1 MPFTTYSNLQTSVAN
16 WLGRDDLT
24 EKIKDFI
31 QLGEFRLRRG
41 LRIREMLK
49 DVTATTTSGDS
60 TVGLPSDF
68 LEVRDIH
75 VSTNPIQ
82 PLDFL
87 TPSAFFSNTRATE
100 SGRPLQ
106 YTIKSQEFQLAPIPD
121 SAYTIALLYYA
132 EPELLSDSNTSNV
145 FLANAPDALLYASLV
160 EAEPYLMNDQRLQ
173 VWASMLE
180 RSLDALNKQSI
191 QSQYSGVPLSMKLT
205 RKR

>member
-1 MPFTTYSNLQTSVAN
+1 MAFTNYSDLQTSVAS

-24 EKIKDFI
+24 ERIKDFI
-31 QLGEFRLRRG
+31 ELGEVRLRRT

-87 TPSAFFSNTRATE
+87 TPSAK
-100 SGRPLQ
+100 LQ
-106 YTIKSQEFQLAPIPD
+106 QYHCCTI
-121 SAYTIALLYYA
+121 
-132 EPELLSDSNTSNV
+132 
-145 FLANAPDALLYASLV
+145 
-160 EAEPYLMNDQRLQ
+160 
-173 VWASMLE
+173 
-180 RSLDALNKQSI
+180 
-191 QSQYSGVPLSMKLT
+191 
-205 RKR
+205 